1 MKRKLSSTDLF
12 LGAKNLSYFMMF
24 TKRLSSITKIFN
36 FQNYLSPVKIK
47 KKFFLETLTT
57 YFTKKSR
64 QIFTVLPPLRI
75 LQSSTKPP
83 RSFPIPAR
91 PASESSTKG
100 VNGRSWF
107 VETGNKRSMDRFV
120 KGLEQ
125 SLARKVAIMAHEAA
139 RDFRP

>member
-64 QIFTVLPPLRI
+64 QIFTVLPSLRI

-83 RSFPIPAR
+83 RSFPIPVR

-107 VETGNKRSMDRFV
+107 VETGNKRSMNRFV

-139 RDFRP
+139 HDFRP

>member
-1 MKRKLSSTDLF
+1 MKRKLNSTDLF
-12 LGAKNLSYFMMF
+12 LGTKSLSYFMMF

-75 LQSSTKPP
+75 LQSSTNPP
-83 RSFPIPAR
+83 RFFPIPAR